1 MIWAFISC
9 EWFFISLGVHT
20 HGHTHSTHIHTGHK
34 CAYRLPRQ
42 KQFQETRYL
51 PAYKKACIYVYNYFK
66 YDSSYLIVGIN
77 IKNMASHF
85 FAPPQHASQYTLPE
99 KLTKMHWLHYNAK
112 QKHLSHKKVQG
123 QSKAT
128 YVANRHVRPKTLIS
142 TKAKKLLSQNYF

>member
-1 MIWAFISC
+1 MRVSTSQTKAISRNQVLA
-9 EWFFISLGVHT
+9 SL
-20 HGHTHSTHIHTGHK
+20 
-34 CAYRLPRQ
+34 Q
-42 KQFQETRYL
+42 
-51 PAYKKACIYVYNYFK
+51 KACIYVYILNTIVL
-66 YDSSYLIVGIN
+66 DSRDQHKKIWHPTFLHLHNMPHNTPYL
-77 IKNMASHF
+77 K
-85 FAPPQHASQYTLPE
+85 